1 VLGRMGLKRAREGRV
16 LGLWLGT
23 EVGCQVDVFLMG

>member
-1 VLGRMGLKRAREGRV
+1 MGLKRGRV
-16 LGLWLGT
+16 VRGRGLWLGT